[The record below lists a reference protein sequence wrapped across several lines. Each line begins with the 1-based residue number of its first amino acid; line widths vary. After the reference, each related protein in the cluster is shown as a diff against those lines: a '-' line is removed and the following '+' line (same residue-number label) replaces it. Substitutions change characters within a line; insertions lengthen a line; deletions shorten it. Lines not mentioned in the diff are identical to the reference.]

1 MVTNSNQIKEMMP
14 KQARAFLN
22 ENVFTGYREISGSF
36 VEELV
41 VTNTEETAYTLNQ
54 SQLIQEAFK

>member
-1 MVTNSNQIKEMMP
+1 MMP

-22 ENVFTGYREISGSF
+22 ENVFTGYREISASF